1 MAGLTNAASAIA
13 PAVQGLNLAT
23 SVARTAT
30 DVLGIGSRP
39 EELRQSALRAD
50 NNLALRQL
58 QARQNEALAKSQEE
72 AALDRERIAAEAAE
86 AESRRRQALKRSVAR
101 QRARFGSSGIETG
114 SSGSAQAVLLGLF
127 DESEEDRSQ
136 REKLDRLRL
145 NAIDQNLE
153 QQRRLNVLQRTQLK
167 ARQDLEES
175 IAGRSYGRETFLG
188 RLFGAF

>member
-136 REKLDRLRL
+136 GKSW
-145 NAIDQNLE
+145 IGC
-153 QQRRLNVLQRTQLK
+153 V
-167 ARQDLEES
+167 
-175 IAGRSYGRETFLG
+175 
-188 RLFGAF
+188 